1 MPAKTAAAKT
11 SVRRKKSLWHRIV
24 RDIVFNKYNYLLLA
38 PALLYYIIF
47 HYVPMYGAQIAFRDY
62 YVTKGILGSD
72 WVGLKYFEQ
81 FFTSFYFERL
91 VTNTVLLSGLNIL
104 WGFPA
109 PIILALLL
117 NEVRNQTFKKSVQT
131 ITYLPHFISLVVTC
145 GIIIDFTKN
154 NGLIN
159 DIIAFFGGE
168 RILFLQSPE
177 WFRPVYIISGIW
189 QEIGWGSIIYLSAIS
204 GISQDLYEAAKIDG
218 ANRWQETIHITIPG
232 ILETIIILLILR
244 VGKLKSLGYEKVLLL
259 YNETTYKTADIIST
273 YVYRRGIQNAEY
285 SFASAVD
292 LFNSVIN
299 MALLLIVN
307 TISKRVQGSS
317 LF

>member
-1 MPAKTAAAKT
+1 MPAKTV
-11 SVRRKKSLWHRIV
+11 SRRKRSLWHRIV
-24 RDIVFNKYNYLLLA
+24 RDFVFNKYNYLLLA
-38 PALLYYIIF
+38 PALIYYILF

-81 FFTSFYFERL
+81 FFSSYYFGRL

-117 NEVRNQTFKKSVQT
+117 NEVRNQVFKKTVQT
-131 ITYLPHFISLVVTC
+131 ITYLPHFISLVVAC
-145 GIIIDFTKN
+145 GIIIDFTKQ

-189 QEIGWGSIIYLSAIS
+189 QEIGWGSIIYLSAIA
-204 GISQDLYEAAKIDG
+204 GISQELYEAAKIDG
-218 ANRWQETIHITIPG
+218 ANRWQETWHITLPG
-232 ILETIIILLILR
+232 IMETIVILLILR
-244 VGKLKSLGYEKVLLL
+244 VGKLMSLGYEKVLLL
-259 YNETTYKTADIIST
+259 YNETTYLTADIIST

-307 TISKRVQGSS
+307 AISKRVQGSN

>member
-1 MPAKTAAAKT
+1 M
-11 SVRRKKSLWHRIV
+11 RKKNIGRRIL
-24 RDIVFNKYNYLLLA
+24 RDFVFNKYNYLLLA
-38 PALLYYIIF
+38 PALIYYIVF

-72 WVGLKYFEQ
+72 WAGLKYFEQ
-81 FFTSFYFERL
+81 FFTSYYFERL
-91 VTNTVLLSGLNIL
+91 ITNTVLLSGLNIL

-109 PIILALLL
+109 PILLALLL
-117 NEVRNQTFKKSVQT
+117 NEVRSQLFKKSVQT
-131 ITYLPHFISLVVTC
+131 ITYLPHFISLVVAC
-145 GIIIDFTKN
+145 GIIIDFTKQ

-189 QEIGWGSIIYLSAIS
+189 QEIGWGSIIYLSAIA
-204 GISQDLYEAAKIDG
+204 GISQELYEAAKIDG
-218 ANRWQETIHITIPG
+218 ASRWKETLHITIPG
-232 ILETIIILLILR
+232 IMETIVILLILR
-244 VGKLKSLGYEKVLLL
+244 VGKLMSLGYEKVLLL

-307 TISKRVQGSS
+307 AISKRVQGSS

>member
-1 MPAKTAAAKT
+1 MPAKTV
-11 SVRRKKSLWHRIV
+11 SRRKRSLWHRIV
-24 RDIVFNKYNYLLLA
+24 RDFVFNKYNYLLLA
-38 PALLYYIIF
+38 PALIYYILF

-81 FFTSFYFERL
+81 FFSSYYFGRL

-117 NEVRNQTFKKSVQT
+117 NEVRNQVFKKTVQT
-131 ITYLPHFISLVVTC
+131 ITYLPHFISRVVAC
-145 GIIIDFTKN
+145 GIIIDFTKQ

-189 QEIGWGSIIYLSAIS
+189 QEIGWGSIIYLSAIA
-204 GISQDLYEAAKIDG
+204 GISQELYEAAKIDG
-218 ANRWQETIHITIPG
+218 ANRWQETWHITLPG
-232 ILETIIILLILR
+232 IMETIVILLILR
-244 VGKLKSLGYEKVLLL
+244 VGKLMSLGYEKVLLL
-259 YNETTYKTADIIST
+259 YNETTYLTADIIST

-307 TISKRVQGSS
+307 AISKRVQGSS

>member
-1 MPAKTAAAKT
+1 M
-11 SVRRKKSLWHRIV
+11 
-24 RDIVFNKYNYLLLA
+24 
-38 PALLYYIIF
+38 
-47 HYVPMYGAQIAFRDY
+47 
-62 YVTKGILGSD
+62 
-72 WVGLKYFEQ
+72 
-81 FFTSFYFERL
+81 
-91 VTNTVLLSGLNIL
+91 TNTVLLSGLNIL

-117 NEVRNQTFKKSVQT
+117 NEVRNQVFKKTVQT
-131 ITYLPHFISLVVTC
+131 ITYLPHFISLVVAC
-145 GIIIDFTKN
+145 GIIIDFTKQ

-189 QEIGWGSIIYLSAIS
+189 QEIGWGSIIYLSAIA
-204 GISQDLYEAAKIDG
+204 GISQELYEAAKIDG
-218 ANRWQETIHITIPG
+218 ANRWQETWHITLPG
-232 ILETIIILLILR
+232 IMETIVILLILR
-244 VGKLKSLGYEKVLLL
+244 VGKLMSLGYEKVLLL
-259 YNETTYKTADIIST
+259 YNETTYLTADIIST

-307 TISKRVQGSS
+307 AISKRVQGSS

>member
-1 MPAKTAAAKT
+1 M
-11 SVRRKKSLWHRIV
+11 RHHHR
-24 RDIVFNKYNYLLLA
+24 
-38 PALLYYIIF
+38 LYK
-47 HYVPMYGAQIAFRDY
+47 Q
-62 YVTKGILGSD
+62 
-72 WVGLKYFEQ
+72 
-81 FFTSFYFERL
+81 
-91 VTNTVLLSGLNIL
+91 
-104 WGFPA
+104 
-109 PIILALLL
+109 
-117 NEVRNQTFKKSVQT
+117 
-131 ITYLPHFISLVVTC
+131 
-145 GIIIDFTKN
+145 

-189 QEIGWGSIIYLSAIS
+189 QEIGWGSIIYLSAIA
-204 GISQDLYEAAKIDG
+204 GISQELYEAAKIDG
-218 ANRWQETIHITIPG
+218 ANRWQETLHITLPG
-232 ILETIIILLILR
+232 IMETIVILLILR
-244 VGKLKSLGYEKVLLL
+244 VGKLMSLGYEKVLLL
-259 YNETTYKTADIIST
+259 YNETTYLTADIIST

-307 TISKRVQGSS
+307 AISKRVQGSS

>member
-1 MPAKTAAAKT
+1 MPAKTV
-11 SVRRKKSLWHRIV
+11 SRRKRSLWHRIV
-24 RDIVFNKYNYLLLA
+24 RDFVFNKYNYLLLA
-38 PALLYYIIF
+38 PALIYYILF

-81 FFTSFYFERL
+81 FFSSYYFGRL
-91 VTNTVLLSGLNIL
+91 VTNTALLSGLNIL

-117 NEVRNQTFKKSVQT
+117 NEVRNQVFKKTVQT
-131 ITYLPHFISLVVTC
+131 ITYLPHFISLVVAC
-145 GIIIDFTKN
+145 GIIIDFTKQ

-159 DIIAFFGGE
+159 DIIVFFGGE

-189 QEIGWGSIIYLSAIS
+189 QEIGWGSIIYLSAIA
-204 GISQDLYEAAKIDG
+204 GISQELYEAAKIDG
-218 ANRWQETIHITIPG
+218 ANRWQETWHITLPG
-232 ILETIIILLILR
+232 IMETIVILLILR
-244 VGKLKSLGYEKVLLL
+244 VGKLMSLGYEKVLLL
-259 YNETTYKTADIIST
+259 YNETTYLTADIIST

-307 TISKRVQGSS
+307 AISKRVQGSS